1 MKYFL
6 YVVQGPQT
14 GLDIWYLE
22 RKELEDGFDSRPFL
36 QTAFSETNSRLSPDG
51 RFVAYLSDESGRR
64 EVYVRPFPEG
74 GGKWQISANGGNFQ
88 RWSRDGSELFYVE
101 GQTLMSVAV
110 STTGGF
116 SAGSAKPLFEHPGL
130 GGGGGGS
137 STYDVSA
144 DGQRFVVVEDVE
156 SEEGEEAKPPAIH
169 VVENWFEE
177 FKDRE
182 QD

>member
-1 MKYFL
+1 
-6 YVVQGPQT
+6 
-14 GLDIWYLE
+14 
-22 RKELEDGFDSRPFL
+22 
-36 QTAFSETNSRLSPDG
+36 
-51 RFVAYLSDESGRR
+51 
-64 EVYVRPFPEG
+64 
-74 GGKWQISANGGNFQ
+74 
-88 RWSRDGSELFYVE
+88 
-101 GQTLMSVAV
+101 MSVAV